1 MRPALF
7 LDRDGVI
14 VDEAEYLADPAQLRL
29 LPGSAEA
36 IAEVNR
42 QGVPVIVVTNQSGVA
57 RGYFPE
63 SRVAEIHERLDRLL
77 AGQGAHIARY
87 YYCPHHPT
95 EGRPSYRIDCQCRK
109 PQPGMLLQAARDLS
123 LELHESYL
131 VGDKLSDLGAGASA
145 GCRTILVRTGYG
157 RTLADTLEPR
167 GLNLEMIADDLREAV
182 RFCLPRLLGACT
194 AQ

>member
-14 VDEAEYLADPAQLRL
+14 VDEAEYLADPAELRL

-42 QGVPVIVVTNQSGVA
+42 QDVPVIVVTNQSGVA

-63 SRVAEIHERLDRLL
+63 SRVAEIHQQLDRLL
-77 AGQGAHIARY
+77 AGQGAYITRY

-95 EGRPSYRIDCQCRK
+95 EGQSSYRVDCQCRK
-109 PQPGMLLQAARDLS
+109 PRSGMLLQAARELS
-123 LELHESYL
+123 LELQESYL
-131 VGDKLSDLGAGASA
+131 VGDKLSDLEAGASA

-157 RTLADTLEPR
+157 RALADTLEPQ

-182 RFCLPRLLGACT
+182 RFCLPRLLGTYT

>member
-42 QGVPVIVVTNQSGVA
+42 QGVPVVVVTNQSGVA

-63 SRVAEIHERLDRLL
+63 SRIAEIHEQLDRLL
-77 AGQGAHIARY
+77 AGQGGHITRY

-95 EGRPSYRIDCQCRK
+95 EGRSPYRVDCQCRK
-109 PQPGMLLQAARDLS
+109 PRPGMLLRAARELS
-123 LELHESYL
+123 LDLHESYL
-131 VGDKLSDLGAGASA
+131 VGDKLSDLEAGASA
-145 GCRTILVRTGYG
+145 GCRTVLVRTGYG
-157 RTLADTLEPR
+157 RALADTLEP
-167 GLNLEMIADDLREAV
+167 GLNLEMIANDLREAV
-182 RFCLPRLLGACT
+182 RFCLPRLLRACT
-194 AQ
+194 A